1 MYSATSFQFPATTG
15 IYKVSQR
22 KKQLILYFDNK
33 NPITCPFWSYSII
46 SFKGD
51 GLLENRMVS
60 SEDILR
66 KMSGNLLACKLV
78 YTLPLVIDFS
88 LYFRHIMEI
97 TITIHI

>member
-33 NPITCPFWSYSII
+33 TLLLAHFGAIVLYV
-46 SFKGD
+46 FKGD

-60 SEDILR
+60 SEDILA
-66 KMSGNLLACKLV
+66 KMSGNLLVCKLV

-88 LYFRHIMEI
+88 LYFRHIMG
-97 TITIHI
+97 ITIHI